1 MKKQRGGRDPAQLT
15 IIIICLILIN
25 TRHPDFSRPRSLN
38 WWSPRGNLKISRSEW
53 KRVTMRLPRMKRRVT
68 HYGWTQTIRR
78 RMSVMVWIMADPRD
92 SWTIPASQT
101 VGFSRPHTTMP
112 IPRYMTSHSLP
123 PKLFQ
128 RGRNSHL
135 TIRMRMIVVL
145 SQMKKRTK
153 YFCSMVTIQHVVSA
167 GPAIAV
173 VIFLIKKITLRCR
186 TSGTSLVGIFWLR
199 WARVRSKIGKLL
211 HIRCPL
217 RLSRLTPDAFTW
229 GRRILTLGHVTPVKT
244 ALLFPLPAFHH
255 YLFTVWNIFSSAKG
269 NVPSIPSVFFEMLSA
284 FLWQA
289 FVICFVEASHRPFQ
303 DETISSSYHPAYC
316 SRKARTWVLYLAL
329 LAHVKAF
336 GGGGQVIQQR

>member
-1 MKKQRGGRDPAQLT
+1 
-15 IIIICLILIN
+15 
-25 TRHPDFSRPRSLN
+25 
-38 WWSPRGNLKISRSEW
+38 
-53 KRVTMRLPRMKRRVT
+53 MRLPRMKRRVT

-78 RMSVMVWIMADPRD
+78 RMSVMVWIMVDPRD
-92 SWTIPASQT
+92 SWTIPVNQT
-101 VGFSRPHTTMP
+101 VGFSRPHTIMP

-123 PKLFQ
+123 PKLSQ

-153 YFCSMVTIQHVVSA
+153 YFCGMVTIQRVVSA

-217 RLSRLTPDAFTW
+217 RLSRLTSDAFTW
-229 GRRILTLGHVTPVKT
+229 GRRILTLSHVAPVQT
-244 ALLFPLPAFHH
+244 ALLFP
-255 YLFTVWNIFSSAKG
+255 YLLLSIMTSLLFETFSLAKG
-269 NVPSIPSVFFEMLSA
+269 NVPSLPSAFFEML
-284 FLWQA
+284 L
-289 FVICFVEASHRPFQ
+289 ICVPLASLCHLFRWSFASPFSR
-303 DETISSSYHPAYC
+303 ENNFILISSGLLSAQGSQLGAISDLIGTRGRASSRVRAEPGTAIMTATTPA
-316 SRKARTWVLYLAL
+316 SATEHMKIDGT
-329 LAHVKAF
+329 AHID
-336 GGGGQVIQQR
+336 QESD